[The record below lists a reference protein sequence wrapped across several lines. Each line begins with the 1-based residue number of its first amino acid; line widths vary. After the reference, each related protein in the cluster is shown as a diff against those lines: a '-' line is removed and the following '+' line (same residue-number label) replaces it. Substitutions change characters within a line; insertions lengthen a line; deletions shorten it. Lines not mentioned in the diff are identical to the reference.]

1 MNVNL
6 FMVSAIANNAAVYI
20 LVCLHVNIGV
30 GKSQEIV
37 ENAFKILILLNCS
50 LKSLYQLTIA
60 LTYHPANGAQEGFLR
75 RSLFEGRPTGV
86 GKGTKNVFCYSLAL
100 QQSLV
105 GAILGVLGADSTDQ
119 ESTVVFFSEGTSVR
133 SCVYFWQLSDMLPAF
148 PGDSWLPST
157 MTHLWLNI

>member
-1 MNVNL
+1 M
-6 FMVSAIANNAAVYI
+6 
-20 LVCLHVNIGV
+20 
-30 GKSQEIV
+30 K
-37 ENAFKILILLNCS
+37 
-50 LKSLYQLTIA
+50 
-60 LTYHPANGAQEGFLR
+60 EGQQAW
-75 RSLFEGRPTGV
+75 

-119 ESTVVFFSEGTSVR
+119 ESTVVLFSEGTSVR